1 MASIDPLYLSELV
14 HTFTRLLHVSAHPMR
29 LTVLLLLALAFAFL
43 SACEP
48 KDNSPASTTTLM
60 TDSIDLNRAKD
71 MVRQLPSPI
80 EMAILVKHSGGAYDG
95 TVLNPV
101 KNIDRYTTEA
111 EKTMNMGVFSADVGY
126 TSLYKQTQETM
137 FYLNNVRKLSDAIGL
152 SEAFDQELFDRVEAN
167 IQCRDSLLNLLG
179 GAYDRANEYL
189 RANDRATTSLLML
202 AGGWVESVYL
212 ASRLGP
218 DGKPTEEILIQIHA
232 QRSVLDRMITAM
244 DALDDP
250 AVNDLHMRMLPLQK
264 MMQNEGLV
272 TGEGENAKV
281 DPSKFEPILTSI
293 GDIRAW
299 IIS

>member
-1 MASIDPLYLSELV
+1 MHTPIMLPLAIAMMLI
-14 HTFTRLLHVSAHPMR
+14 
-29 LTVLLLLALAFAFL
+29 

-48 KDNSPASTTTLM
+48 KDTARTTPASSANE
-60 TDSIDLNRAKD
+60 SINLNHTKD
-71 MVRQLPSPI
+71 MLRQLPSPI

-95 TVLNPV
+95 RVLNPV

-111 EKTMNMGVFSADVGY
+111 KKTMNMGVYSADVGY

-167 IQCRDSLLNLLG
+167 IQYRDSLLRLLG

-189 RANDRATTSLLML
+189 RTNDRTTTSLLML

-218 DGKPTEEILIQIHA
+218 GGRATEESLLQIHA
-232 QRSVLDRMITAM
+232 QRTVLAQILQAM
-244 DALDDP
+244 EDVDHP
-250 AVNDLHMRMLPLQK
+250 TVIELHAILVPLSTQL
-264 MMQNEGLV
+264 EADGLLE
-272 TGEGENAKV
+272 GEGESTRPDAKA
-281 DPSKFEPILTSI
+281 FEPILISI
-293 GDIRAW
+293 GEIRSW
-299 IIS
+299 VIS

>member
-1 MASIDPLYLSELV
+1 
-14 HTFTRLLHVSAHPMR
+14 MR
-29 LTVLLLLALAFAFL
+29 LSLLLLSALATALF

-48 KDNSPASTTTLM
+48 KDNSPGSTTAVA
-60 TDSIDLNRAKD
+60 TDSIDLNQAKD

-80 EMAILVKHSGGAYDG
+80 EMAILVKHSGGVYDG
-95 TVLNPV
+95 SVLNPV

-111 EKTMNMGVFSADVGY
+111 KKTMNMGVFSADVGY

-152 SEAFDQELFDRVEAN
+152 SEAFDQELFDRVENN
-167 IQCRDSLLNLLG
+167 IQFRDSLLNLLG
-179 GAYDRANEYL
+179 GAYDRANDYL
-189 RANDRATTSLLML
+189 RANDRTTTSLLML

-218 DGKPTEEILIQIHA
+218 DGRPNEEILIQIHA
-232 QRSVLDRMITAM
+232 QRSVLDRIIGAM

-250 AVNDLHMRMLPLQK
+250 AVNDLQMRMLPLQK
-264 MMQNEGLV
+264 MMHNEGLV
-272 TGEGENAKV
+272 AGEGSNAKA
-281 DPSKFEPILTSI
+281 DPKMFEPILTSI
-293 GDIRAW
+293 GDIRSW